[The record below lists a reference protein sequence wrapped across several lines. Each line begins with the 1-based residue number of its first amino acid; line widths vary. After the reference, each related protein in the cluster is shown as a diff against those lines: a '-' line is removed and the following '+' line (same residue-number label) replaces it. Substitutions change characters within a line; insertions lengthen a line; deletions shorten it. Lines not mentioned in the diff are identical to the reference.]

1 MDIYRPSYYKKKR
14 HLHGRS
20 RSHKIRLYV
29 RVGVGGMPGSW
40 HLVVPYLAAGPFL
53 AFMHW
58 GQFCLLAK
66 PKLWLMT
73 FKGWSYVVVGMV
85 LKLTLIQTTNTKNHF
100 TTMMSICLLSLALG
114 GLCQIVYCF
123 R

>member
-1 MDIYRPSYYKKKR
+1 
-14 HLHGRS
+14 
-20 RSHKIRLYV
+20 
-29 RVGVGGMPGSW
+29 MPGSW

-66 PKLWLMT
+66 TKLWLMA
-73 FKGWSYVVVGMV
+73 FKGWSYVVVGVV
-85 LKLTLIQTTNTKNHF
+85 LKLTLIQTNKKNF

-114 GLCQIVYCF
+114 GLCQIVYFF